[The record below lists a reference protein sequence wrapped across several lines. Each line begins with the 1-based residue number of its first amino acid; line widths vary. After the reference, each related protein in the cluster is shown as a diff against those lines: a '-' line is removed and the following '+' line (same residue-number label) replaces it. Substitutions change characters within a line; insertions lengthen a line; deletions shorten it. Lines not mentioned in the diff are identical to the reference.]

1 MPPVCFANIKGKGGD
16 RVRIRNGVAGGSR
29 ENKLKGELAAVV
41 GEKPK
46 NQWGSGCVSE
56 KKEKISQGLPGG
68 SFQ

>member
-46 NQWGSGCVSE
+46 NQWGSGCVS
-56 KKEKISQGLPGG
+56 
-68 SFQ
+68 